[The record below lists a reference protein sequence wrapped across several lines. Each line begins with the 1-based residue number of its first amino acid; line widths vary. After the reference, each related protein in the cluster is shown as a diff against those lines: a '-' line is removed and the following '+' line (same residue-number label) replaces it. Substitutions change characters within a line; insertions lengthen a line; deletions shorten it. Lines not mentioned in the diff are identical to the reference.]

1 MSDPADVT
9 LLLMSTVLFAGVL
22 TGNAKAASVGSRR
35 RSVPH
40 RGRSSR
46 PDCGGSVA
54 GSTFARWAGWQL
66 DCPGRRPRRCG
77 RCGHG
82 VRAACEQQR
91 QHLVGRRI
99 SQRAPRGH
107 RRSVRGRRSPSSTR
121 AAARL
126 RSRRRSRL
134 ETSCGA
140 GAPRGVWCGVRGSLR
155 AHGRGC
161 ARLAPVVHTA
171 ILTPSPRGH
180 LRRGDQALRG
190 LLLQRWGT
198 RGGGS

>member
-1 MSDPADVT
+1 MTSRIGHCSRVRSRGSD
-9 LLLMSTVLFAGVL
+9 
-22 TGNAKAASVGSRR
+22 GNASSVGNRR
-35 RSVPH
+35 RRVPH

-46 PDCGGSVA
+46 PDCGFTVA
-54 GSTFARWAGWQL
+54 GTTFARWAGWQL
-66 DCPGRRPRRCG
+66 ASPVGRRPRRCG
-77 RCGHG
+77 RCGYA

-91 QHLVGRRI
+91 QHLVRRRI
-99 SQRAPRGH
+99 SQRTPRGH

-126 RSRRRSRL
+126 RSRRNSRL
-134 ETSCGA
+134 GICCGA
-140 GAPRGVWCGVRGSLR
+140 GAPRRCGVRGSLR

-161 ARLAPVVHTA
+161 AQLAPAVRAA
-171 ILTPSPRGH
+171 ILPPPPRGH